1 MGGAFCSRATRS
13 ARFSDGIAVAATSHT
28 CFFTRSR
35 RNPFYKNERK
45 AVEAHIL
52 HDFGAD
58 FYGAHMRLAVVG
70 YLRDEAPFPSL
81 DALIAAIHTDIR
93 LARESLAGGGAYA
106 LGDGAAFL
114 APRAAQQL

>member
-1 MGGAFCSRATRS
+1 MVRRRRYTIRCPNAAASHAPSYTRAR
-13 ARFSDGIAVAATSHT
+13 RPP
-28 CFFTRSR
+28 R

-58 FYGAHMRLAVVG
+58 FYGAHMRLVVVG

-81 DALIAAIHTDIR
+81 DALVAAIHTDIR
-93 LARESLAGGGAYA
+93 LARESLAAGGAYA
-106 LGDGAAFL
+106 LGDDAAFL
-114 APRAAQQL
+114 APPAAPL